1 MLGRKGDTEGQENMS
16 VGNGRARR
24 PGSLCALGLRA
35 GGDGLGSLEMGQL
48 VAIWCWWLGRVH
60 TSQATG
66 VSEAPG
72 KVTAGS

>member
-1 MLGRKGDTEGQENMS
+1 MLGRKRDTEGPENMS

-24 PGSLCALGLRA
+24 PGSLRVLGLQA
-35 GGDGLGSLEMGQL
+35 GGDGSESLEMGQL
-48 VAIWCWWLGRVH
+48 VAVRCWWLGRVH